1 MMSRPRKQLI
11 SLEDTPYYHITSR
24 CVRRTFLCGVD
35 QHTGE
40 SYEHRRQ
47 WIVDRIRILSS
58 VFAVD
63 ICSYAVMSNHYHVTV
78 KISPEQVEHLSDYEI
93 MLRWL
98 TIFKGTLLIQRYH
111 SGASLSEPERNAV
124 SDTIAVYRERLANIS
139 WFMRCLNHPIA
150 VQANKEDNCKG
161 HFFEA
166 RFDSKSLDDFESLI
180 TCMAYVDLNP
190 IRAGMATTPENSDY
204 TSIQERIKP
213 SFDLGK
219 VIEELST
226 HKALKGFGGEL
237 KPLMPFLDSINE
249 DEEEGIPMPYSAY
262 LELVDWTGRAV
273 LATKRGAI
281 PADLPPILER
291 LNISGKRWLS
301 GATQFEALQHKRFGK
316 KRAHLL
322 ADTG

>member
-1 MMSRPRKQLI
+1 
-11 SLEDTPYYHITSR
+11 
-24 CVRRTFLCGVD
+24 
-35 QHTGE
+35 
-40 SYEHRRQ
+40 
-47 WIVDRIRILSS
+47 
-58 VFAVD
+58 
-63 ICSYAVMSNHYHVTV
+63 
-78 KISPEQVEHLSDYEI
+78 

-98 TIFKGTLLIQRYH
+98 TIFKGTLLVQRYH
-111 SGASLSEPERNAV
+111 SGANLSEPERNSV
-124 SDTIAVYRERLANIS
+124 SDTIAVYRERLGNIS

-166 RFDSKSLDDFESLI
+166 RFDSKSLNDFESLI
-180 TCMAYVDLNP
+180 TCMTYVDLNP

-213 SFDLGK
+213 TFDLRK

-226 HKALKGFGGEL
+226 HKSLKDFGGEL
-237 KPLMPFLDSINE
+237 KPLMPFLDGINE
-249 DEEEGIPMPYSAY
+249 NEEEGIPMPYSAY

-273 LATKRGAI
+273 LANKRGAI

-301 GATQFEALQHKRFGK
+301 SATQFEALQHKRFGR

>member
-11 SLEDTPYYHITSR
+11 SIDDTPYYHITSR

-35 QHTGE
+35 QHSGE

-63 ICSYAVMSNHYHVTV
+63 ICSYAVMSNHYHLTV
-78 KISPEQVEHLSDYEI
+78 KITPEQVEHLSDYEI

-98 TIFKGTLLIQRYH
+98 TIFKGTLLVQRYH
-111 SGASLSEPERNAV
+111 SGANLSEPERNSV
-124 SDTIAVYRERLANIS
+124 SDTIAVYRERLADIS

-180 TCMAYVDLNP
+180 TCMTYVDLNP

-213 SFDLGK
+213 TFDLGN

-226 HKALKGFGGEL
+226 HQALTDFGGEL

-262 LELVDWTGRAV
+262 LELVIG
-273 LATKRGAI
+273 LGE
-281 PADLPPILER
+281 P
-291 LNISGKRWLS
+291 
-301 GATQFEALQHKRFGK
+301 F
-316 KRAHLL
+316 
-322 ADTG
+322 